1 MKNKNEIIQ
10 CKNEIELNQESLKDS
25 DTADYP
31 GEFINKGWIEAL
43 TWVLE
48 RGKHG

>member
-1 MKNKNEIIQ
+1 MKDKEEIKHVIT
-10 CKNEIELNQESLKDS
+10 ELELNQESLKNS

-43 TWVLE
+43 HWVLE